1 MPIGIGIFM
10 RMPIGPVSCTV
21 PTGTCHT
28 SLRVFRSIADMVP
41 NGGFW
46 HGMPAFD
53 RKRSRMAPNGVP
65 TCGTTPISMPLA
77 PLGISAR
84 GIM

>member
-1 MPIGIGIFM
+1 MPIGIGRCM
-10 RMPIGPVSCTV
+10 RMPSGPVSCTV

-28 SLRVFRSIADMVP
+28 SLWVLRSMADMVP

-46 HGMPAFD
+46 HGMPTAE

-65 TCGTTPISMPLA
+65 SCGTTPISIPLA
-77 PLGISAR
+77 PALILSR